1 MLEKYILSIV
11 KIEGLGD
18 LSDSE
23 CSLSIDKK
31 CNFTRPLD
39 QLPVT
44 FNIFSSGA
52 ISLSINDMNSATVL
66 ASLSFHSS
74 LLQYDWFYW
83 LPLSLSQDNYI
94 TELPENISLPRLLI
108 GVNQEVSLP
117 VLYDISEFS
126 DSYEENN
133 VFESFT
139 PIYHSLENR
148 DFTNDLSQGISKS
161 DTSEFEEKIADKYEK
176 IIKDLENE
184 LSKEK
189 EYCKS
194 KLKEMEDEIEKN
206 HREIEFERKF
216 RLEIQQKLEQS
227 MRSYEK
233 LRKREERFVR
243 SVEKKPQ
250 KPVFETQTDAGFFIL
265 PDFQTLDDKTPR
277 SNLSGKASAFDII
290 DRKVNELLMRLKLVG
305 LLKKSREVNYNVGA
319 KTITLCLKQGQVL
332 CKNGMALDSYI
343 FKNCKHEIEELLR
356 NRAGAG
362 KLWSAQSRSPL
373 STSRSPILQTHRV
386 LRFNS

>member
-148 DFTNDLSQGISKS
+148 
-161 DTSEFEEKIADKYEK
+161 A
-176 IIKDLENE
+176 
-184 LSKEK
+184 
-189 EYCKS
+189 
-194 KLKEMEDEIEKN
+194 
-206 HREIEFERKF
+206 
-216 RLEIQQKLEQS
+216 
-227 MRSYEK
+227 
-233 LRKREERFVR
+233 
-243 SVEKKPQ
+243 
-250 KPVFETQTDAGFFIL
+250 
-265 PDFQTLDDKTPR
+265 
-277 SNLSGKASAFDII
+277 
-290 DRKVNELLMRLKLVG
+290 
-305 LLKKSREVNYNVGA
+305 
-319 KTITLCLKQGQVL
+319 
-332 CKNGMALDSYI
+332 
-343 FKNCKHEIEELLR
+343 
-356 NRAGAG
+356 
-362 KLWSAQSRSPL
+362 
-373 STSRSPILQTHRV
+373 
-386 LRFNS
+386 